1 MGRSRLDPSSIN
13 YEPSS
18 PLATAS
24 SCFFL
29 PAGTASPELVWLW
42 DNGQWD
48 NGLWDNG
55 HRSAGELQRSVRRL
69 SISKTPGIW
78 HHVPKKVR
86 HRLGIK
92 QQREGNAEIPQEG
105 GRGSFYSTFRHRA
118 GSDRQEFVQP
128 LFPAPSQG
136 VPAGPRGSGGF
147 RLVGS
152 DGPSKTILL
161 PWE

>member
-1 MGRSRLDPSSIN
+1 MGRSRLDLSSIN
-13 YEPSS
+13 SEPSS
-18 PLATAS
+18 PSPQPQAAFFFQQEQPRPSWFGSGIMGTGIMGTGIMGIALLAS
-24 SCFFL
+24 SKGQCGGYPSAKHQEF
-29 PAGTASPELVWLW
+29 GTTS
-42 DNGQWD
+42 Q
-48 NGLWDNG
+48 
-55 HRSAGELQRSVRRL
+55 
-69 SISKTPGIW
+69 
-78 HHVPKKVR
+78 KKVR
-86 HRLGIK
+86 QRLGIK